1 MNSSLG
7 TLVVHAAPPTAHVI
21 ATGEFD
27 LATFPAVSTQL
38 NDALGSGCRDFHLD
52 LARVTFLDATTLSVL
67 VRLHRHVD
75 ELGGELTIVSPAPCV
90 RRIFRL
96 AGLSQMLEDTTPH
109 RLARQG

>member
-1 MNSSLG
+1 LNASLG

-38 NDALGSGCRDFHLD
+38 SHALGSGCRDFHLD

-67 VRLHRHVD
+67 VRLQRDVD

-90 RRIFRL
+90 RTIFRL
-96 AGLSQMLEDTTPH
+96 AGLSRLLDRTTPH
-109 RLARQG
+109 ELARQA